1 LFFNDRIEV
10 LNMELHKLHYYE
22 IVKRAL
28 EEDIGSGDVTTNS
41 IIPPEATTSGFIYAK
56 EGGIIAGLPI
66 AALVFEILDSRI
78 VFTPEKQDGDRVE
91 YGDILAKL
99 EGPARSILTGERV
112 SLNLLQRLS
121 GIATKAA
128 ALTEHVTYYNTA
140 VVDTRKT
147 TPGLRILEK
156 YAVRVGG
163 GQNHRFGLYDAVLIK
178 DNHIKVAGGIKKAIA
193 LARQNV
199 PHTMKIEVEVEDLEG
214 VQEAL
219 DAQAD
224 IIMLDNM
231 ELETMREAVKLVN
244 SQALVEA
251 SGGITED
258 MLLEIAKIG
267 VDYVSMGGLTHSVKA
282 LDISLD
288 IEEIKTNITQ

>member
-1 LFFNDRIEV
+1 
-10 LNMELHKLHYYE
+10 MELHKVHYLE
-22 IVKRAL
+22 VVKRAL
-28 EEDIGSGDVTTNS
+28 AEDIGSGDVTTNS
-41 IIPPEATTSGFIYAK
+41 IIPPEATTNGYIYAK
-56 EGGIIAGLPI
+56 EKGIIAGLPV
-66 AALVFEILDSRI
+66 AALVFETLDPRI
-78 VFTPEKQDGDRVE
+78 VFTPQKRDGDRVE
-91 YGDILAKL
+91 PGDVLAKL

-112 SLNLLQRLS
+112 ALNLLQRLS
-121 GIATKAA
+121 GIATKTAS
-128 ALTEHVTYYNTA
+128 LVENLIYYNTA

-147 TPGLRILEK
+147 TPGLRVLEK

-193 LARQNV
+193 LARKNV
-199 PHTMKIEVEVEDLEG
+199 PHTMKIEVEVEDMQG

-219 DAQAD
+219 EAKAD

-231 ELETMREAVKLVN
+231 DLETMREAVKMVN
-244 SQALVEA
+244 GQALVEA

-267 VDYVSMGGLTHSVKA
+267 VDLVSMGGLTHSVKA

-288 IEEIKTNITQ
+288 VGEIKINIPHANIKGD